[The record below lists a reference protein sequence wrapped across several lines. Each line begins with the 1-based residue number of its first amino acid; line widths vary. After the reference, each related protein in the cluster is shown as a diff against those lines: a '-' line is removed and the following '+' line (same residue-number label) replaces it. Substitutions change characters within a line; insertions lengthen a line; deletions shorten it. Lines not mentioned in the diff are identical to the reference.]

1 MIIDIDTSH
10 EIKARIKVIGV
21 GGGGN
26 NAVDRMIED
35 QIANIDFI
43 NANTDNGALGKS
55 KAPIRIQLGEKLTR
69 GLGAGGK
76 PETGR
81 RAAEESRDMVANA
94 IANTE
99 MLFITAGMGGGTG
112 TGAAPVIAG
121 IAREMG
127 ILTVGVVTKPFAFEG
142 TPRMRNALA
151 GIAELRKNVDTL
163 VVIPNERLLE
173 IVDDDVSLIESFNMA
188 DDVLRQGIQGITD
201 LILIEGLIN
210 LDFADVKTVMH
221 EQGVAHM
228 GVGRAT
234 GKNKTEEAAHR
245 AINSPLLETTING
258 ARSVIISFTGDSSI
272 ALRDINQSAN
282 IIRNAVD
289 KDANVMFGAT
299 INENYNDE
307 VTVTVIATGLDDL
320 EQAIREPKK
329 AKAAA
334 TEPAQTQTAAT
345 PTDHPATETE
355 EDTKEPLKSIRDM
368 DTDSFVIPEFLQNKS
383 RRPTR
388 F

>member
-1 MIIDIDTSH
+1 MIINIDTSH
-10 EIKARIKVIGV
+10 DVKARIKVIGV

-35 QIANIDFI
+35 EISNIEFI
-43 NANTDNGALGKS
+43 SANTDNGALGKS

-76 PETGR
+76 PEIGR
-81 RAAEESRDMVANA
+81 RAAEESRDVISNA
-94 IANTE
+94 ILGAD

-112 TGAAPVIAG
+112 TGAAAVIAS
-121 IAREMG
+121 IAKEMG
-127 ILTVGVVTKPFAFEG
+127 ILTVGVVTKPFSFEG
-142 TPRMRNALA
+142 TPRMRNAMA
-151 GIAELRKNVDTL
+151 GISELRKNVDTL

-173 IVDDDVSLIESFNMA
+173 IVDDDVSLIESFRMA
-188 DDVLRQGIQGITD
+188 DEVLRQGVQGITD

-210 LDFADVKTVMH
+210 LDFADVKTVMF

-228 GVGRAT
+228 GVGRHA
-234 GKNKTEEAAHR
+234 GKNKTEEAALK

-258 ARSVIISFTGDSSI
+258 ARAVIISFTGDSSI
-272 ALRDINQSAN
+272 ALKDINQAAN

-329 AKAAA
+329 TQQKQAADP
-334 TEPAQTQTAAT
+334 TPEVQETNTQPEP
-345 PTDHPATETE
+345 E
-355 EDTKEPLKSIRDM
+355 KEPLPRIRDIEVE
-368 DTDSFVIPEFLQNKS
+368 SFVIPEFLQNKS
-383 RRPTR
+383 RRPGR
-388 F
+388 R

>member
-1 MIIDIDTSH
+1 LIDIDTSH
-10 EIKARIKVIGV
+10 DIKAKIKVIGV

-35 QIANIDFI
+35 KIANIEFI
-43 NANTDNGALGKS
+43 SANTDNGALGKS

-94 IANTE
+94 ISNTD

-112 TGAAPVIAG
+112 TGAAPVIAS

-142 TPRMRNALA
+142 TPRMRNAMA
-151 GIAELRKNVDTL
+151 GIAEMRKNVDTL

-173 IVDDDVSLIESFNMA
+173 IVDDDVSLIESFRMA
-188 DDVLRQGIQGITD
+188 DDVLRQGIQGISD
-201 LILIEGLIN
+201 LILIDGLIN
-210 LDFADVKTVMH
+210 LDFADVRTVMH

-234 GKNKTEEAAHR
+234 GKNKTEEAALK
-245 AINSPLLETTING
+245 AINSPLLETTIDG
-258 ARSVIISFTGDSSI
+258 ARAVIICFTGDSSI
-272 ALRDINQSAN
+272 ALKDINQAAN
-282 IIRNAVD
+282 IIRESVD
-289 KDANVMFGAT
+289 KEADVMFGAT

-320 EQAIREPKK
+320 EQAIRDPKK
-329 AKAAA
+329 QQAKAEQA
-334 TEPAQTQTAAT
+334 TAAAQEAEQ
-345 PTDHPATETE
+345 PEAES
-355 EDTKEPLKSIRDM
+355 KEPLRSIRDT
-368 DTDSFVIPEFLQNKS
+368 DTDTFVIPEFLQNKS

-388 F
+388 YNR

>member
-1 MIIDIDTSH
+1 LIINIDTSH
-10 EIKARIKVIGV
+10 DIKARIKVIGV

-35 QIANIDFI
+35 EISNIEFI
-43 NANTDNGALGKS
+43 SANTDNGALGKS

-76 PETGR
+76 PEIGR
-81 RAAEESRDMVANA
+81 RAAEESRDVISNA
-94 IANTE
+94 ILGAD

-112 TGAAPVIAG
+112 TGAAAVIAS
-121 IAREMG
+121 IAKEMG
-127 ILTVGVVTKPFAFEG
+127 ILTVGVVTKPFSFEG
-142 TPRMRNALA
+142 TPRMRNAMA
-151 GIAELRKNVDTL
+151 GISELRKNVDTL

-173 IVDDDVSLIESFNMA
+173 IVDDDVSLIESFRMA
-188 DDVLRQGIQGITD
+188 DEVLRQGVQGITD

-210 LDFADVKTVMH
+210 LDFADVKTVMF

-228 GVGRAT
+228 GVGRHA
-234 GKNKTEEAAHR
+234 GKNKTEEAALK

-258 ARSVIISFTGDSSI
+258 ARAVIISFTGDSSI
-272 ALRDINQSAN
+272 ALKDINQAAN

-329 AKAAA
+329 SPKPAADPVPEA
-334 TEPAQTQTAAT
+334 PQSTEAQ
-345 PTDHPATETE
+345 PEPE
-355 EDTKEPLKSIRDM
+355 KEPLPRIRDIEVE
-368 DTDSFVIPEFLQNKS
+368 SFVIPEFLQNKS
-383 RRPTR
+383 RRPGR
-388 F
+388 R

>member
-1 MIIDIDTSH
+1 MIDIDTSH
-10 EIKARIKVIGV
+10 DIKARIKVIGV

-26 NAVDRMIED
+26 NAVDRMVEDKISNIE
-35 QIANIDFI
+35 FI
-43 NANTDNGALGKS
+43 SANTDNGALGKS

-81 RAAEESRDMVANA
+81 RAAEESRDIVANA
-94 IANTE
+94 ISNTE

-112 TGAAPVIAG
+112 TGAAPVIAN

-142 TPRMRNALA
+142 TPRMRNALQ

-173 IVDDDVSLIESFNMA
+173 IVDDDVSLIESFRMA

-201 LILIEGLIN
+201 LILIDGLIN
-210 LDFADVKTVMH
+210 LDFADVRTVMH

-234 GKNKTEEAAHR
+234 GKNKTEEAALR
-245 AINSPLLETTING
+245 AINSPLLETTIDG
-258 ARSVIISFTGDSSI
+258 ARAVIISFTGDSSI
-272 ALRDINQSAN
+272 ALKDIDQAAN
-282 IIRNAVD
+282 IIRKAVD
-289 KDANVMFGAT
+289 KEADVMFGAT
-299 INENYNDE
+299 INESYNDE

-329 AKAAA
+329 TAPKVADAAPGFTQVA
-334 TEPAQTQTAAT
+334 AEQPEP
-345 PTDHPATETE
+345 E
-355 EDTKEPLKSIRDM
+355 EKEPLRSIRD
-368 DTDSFVIPEFLQNKS
+368 TDSDTFVIPEFLQNKS

-388 F
+388 FNK

>member
-1 MIIDIDTSH
+1 LIIDIDTSH
-10 EIKARIKVIGV
+10 DIKARIKVIGV

-26 NAVDRMIED
+26 NAVDRMVEDEIKNIE
-35 QIANIDFI
+35 FI
-43 NANTDNGALGKS
+43 SANTDNGALGKS

-210 LDFADVKTVMH
+210 LDFADVRTVMH

-234 GKNKTEEAAHR
+234 GKNKTEEAALR

-258 ARSVIISFTGDSSI
+258 ARSVIISFTGDASI
-272 ALRDINQSAN
+272 ALRDIDQAAN
-282 IIRNAVD
+282 IIRKAVD

-299 INENYNDE
+299 INENYQDE

-320 EQAIREPKK
+320 EQAIRDPKK
-329 AKAAA
+329 APKAEAA
-334 TEPAQTQTAAT
+334 PVQNNQKAPEIEQSA
-345 PTDHPATETE
+345 E
-355 EDTKEPLKSIRDM
+355 ETKEPLKAIRDM